1 MSVTKQSVHIV
12 LVHGGCHGAW
22 SWYKLKPVLEASGHR
37 VTALDLA
44 ASGIDRRSLQELK
57 TLADYTQP
65 LLEVMAAIPPT
76 EKVVLVGHSFGG
88 LNLALAMDM
97 FPHKISVAVF
107 VAAFMPDSTHP
118 PSYVLE
124 QYLERTPAENFLD
137 TEFLLYGSA
146 EENLTSMQLGP
157 NFISFKL
164 HQLSSPQDV
173 ALAKMLL
180 RPSSLFLEDLSKKSA
195 FSKQGYGSVKKVYVV
210 LMEDKAIPVNFQRW
224 QIETIG
230 VDEVKVIENADH
242 MAMISKP
249 LHVCQILLE
258 IANTYA

>member
-1 MSVTKQSVHIV
+1 MEVTKPSVHII

-22 SWYKLKPVLEASGHR
+22 CWYKLKPMLEAAGHR

-57 TLADYTQP
+57 TLADYTRP
-65 LLEVMAAIPPT
+65 LLEVMAAIPPS
-76 EKVVLVGHSFGG
+76 EKVVLVGHSLGG
-88 LNLALAMDM
+88 LNLALAIDM

-107 VAAFMPDSTHP
+107 LAAFMPDSTHP

-124 QYLERTPAENFLD
+124 QYWERTPAEEWLD
-137 TEFLLYGSA
+137 TEFLPYGSA
-146 EENLTSMQLGP
+146 AENLTSMFFGP
-157 NFISFKL
+157 NFIASKL
-164 HQLSSPQDV
+164 YQLSSPEDV

-210 LMEDKAIPVNFQRW
+210 LTEDKAIPVNFQRW

-230 VDEVKVIENADH
+230 VDEVKIIENADH
-242 MAMISKP
+242 MAMLSKP
-249 LHVCQILLE
+249 LHVYQHLLE

>member
-22 SWYKLKPVLEASGHR
+22 SWYKLKPMLEASGHR
-37 VTALDLA
+37 VTAFDLA
-44 ASGIDRRSLQELK
+44 ASGMDRRSLQELK

-137 TEFLLYGSA
+137 TEFLPYGSA
-146 EENLTSMQLGP
+146 EENLTSMHLGP

-164 HQLSSPQDV
+164 HQISSPLDV
-173 ALAKMLL
+173 TLAKMLL

-195 FSKQGYGSVKKVYVV
+195 FSKQGYGSVKKAYVV
-210 LMEDKAIPVNFQRW
+210 LTEDKAIPVNFQRW

-249 LHVCQILLE
+249 LYVCQILLK